1 MKKLF
6 SLSVLML
13 ALILMVSGCNKEE
26 NPITPPTPTPADP
39 LVGVWVSEGSD
50 VAPGLA
56 AVSKT
61 KKIVAAFNTN
71 KTYKVVATDSTGA
84 EVTFE
89 GTWSYTDNTGT
100 TIKTIVLN
108 QTVPTSLTS
117 GGIFQVGTNG
127 YMTYEVL
134 QTSPAIPGF
143 TVANAAEGFG
153 STKYNGLA
161 LGATWIQ
168 KYVPATPTTEPLVG
182 TWLSDGANVAPGLRS
197 VSKTKKIDATFNTN
211 GTYRVVSTDS
221 SNVTVTFEGTFSTQ
235 AVANTSIRTIT
246 LNQTVP
252 STLTSTGI
260 YRVNTAGMW
269 YEVIQTTP
277 AITGFTAA
285 TAALGFG
292 STKYNNV
299 ALGATWIQKY
309 TKN

>member
-6 SLSVLML
+6 SLSIL
-13 ALILMVSGCNKEE
+13 ALVLAFAGCKSED
-26 NPITPPTPTPADP
+26 NPVTPPTPPPADP
-39 LVGVWVSEGSD
+39 LVGSWVSEGSD

-61 KKIVAAFNTN
+61 KKIYATFNAN
-71 KTYKVVATDSTGA
+71 KTYKVVSTDSTGT

-89 GTWSYTDNTGT
+89 GTWSYTTNTGT
-100 TIKTIVLN
+100 TIMSITLN

-117 GGIFQVGTNG
+117 AGIFQVDAKGN
-127 YMTYEVL
+127 MTYEVL

-143 TVANAAEGFG
+143 TVATAAEGFG

-168 KYVPATPTTEPLVG
+168 KYVPANPTTEPLVG
-182 TWLSDGANVAPGLRS
+182 IWLSDGANVAPGLRS

-211 GTYRVVSTDS
+211 GTYKVISTDS
-221 SNVTVTFEGTFSTQ
+221 SNVTVTFEGTYTTQ
-235 AVANTSIRTIT
+235 AVSNTSIRTIT

-252 STLTSTGI
+252 SALTSTGI

-269 YEVIQTTP
+269 YEVIQTNP
-277 AITGFTAA
+277 AITGFSAA
-285 TAALGFG
+285 TAAEGFG
-292 STKYNNV
+292 STKYNSV

>member
-1 MKKLF
+1 MT
-6 SLSVLML
+6 
-13 ALILMVSGCNKEE
+13 
-26 NPITPPTPTPADP
+26 IT
-39 LVGVWVSEGSD
+39 
-50 VAPGLA
+50 
-56 AVSKT
+56 
-61 KKIVAAFNTN
+61 
-71 KTYKVVATDSTGA
+71 
-84 EVTFE
+84 
-89 GTWSYTDNTGT
+89 
-100 TIKTIVLN
+100 LN

-117 GGIFQVGTNG
+117 AGIFQVGANG

-153 STKYNGLA
+153 STKYNGLS

-168 KYVPATPTTEPLVG
+168 KYVPANPTTEPLVG
-182 TWLSDGANVAPGLRS
+182 VWLSDGANVAPGLKS
-197 VSKTKKIDATFNTN
+197 VSKTKKIDATFNSN
-211 GTYRVVSTDS
+211 GTYKVISTDS

-252 STLTSTGI
+252 SALTSTGI

-269 YEVIQTTP
+269 YEVIQTNP

-292 STKYNNV
+292 STKYNSV
-299 ALGATWIQKY
+299 SLGATWIQKY
-309 TKN
+309 VKN